1 MTKYIR
7 PLFDIQRVHVDG
19 SRLHYEIFYRDGQSY
34 RKLVDA
40 CFLTKRSAELFI
52 NDLLSEV

>member
-1 MTKYIR
+1 MIKA
-7 PLFDIQRVHVDG
+7 LFDIQRVHVDG
-19 SRLHYEIFYRDGQSY
+19 SRLFYEVFYRNGQSY
-34 RKLVDA
+34 SKIVDA

>member
-1 MTKYIR
+1 MIKA
-7 PLFDIQRVHVDG
+7 LFDIQRVHVDG

-34 RKLVDA
+34 RKIVDA